1 MSRADAIRDGIEY
14 VEDER
19 GYIKYYKIP
28 CQICGK
34 IYGRRQYTGNGPQI
48 CSLCREVMKKKQ
60 KAEVETLALSMPDA
74 ETKEEKRFR
83 KATEEIKKQVGSL
96 NGYDK
101 AIEICR
107 KAIYKYGSI
116 PEAMLAIELVRNG
129 YKIIPQQKIGTYRV
143 DFALPSK
150 KLILEV
156 DGSPYHTDKQKE
168 LEREARIN
176 YKIGFDW
183 RFIHIPAESV
193 SKDVRKVVRLLKK
206 GDTGDKYSL

>member
-14 VEDER
+14 VENKQ
-19 GYIKYYKIP
+19 GYIEYYKIP

-34 IYGRRQYTGNGPQI
+34 IYGRRQYTGNGTYI
-48 CSLCREVMKKKQ
+48 CPLCREVMKKKR
-60 KAEVETLALSMPDA
+60 KAEVETLALSIPDA
-74 ETKEEKRFR
+74 ETKEEKRYR
-83 KATEEIKKQVGSL
+83 KAVEAIEKQVGSL

-107 KAIYKYGSI
+107 KATYKYGSI

-129 YKIIPQQKIGTYRV
+129 YSIIPQQKIGPYHV
-143 DFALPSK
+143 DFALLNE

-156 DGSPYHTDKQKE
+156 DGLPYHGNRVKE

-176 YKIGFDW
+176 YQIGLSW
-183 RFIHIPAESV
+183 RFIHIPAESI